1 MCITPKPQTT
11 YPKSV
16 INFVKDNPKAYNQKN
31 LELLSEN
38 IPVKQCDYLFNIYS
52 NDSHIG
58 FILCC
63 LQVDDYY
70 KSFYADKYKDYPI
83 YEVEV
88 GIFDEFQKAGFLSKF
103 LNLITSN
110 NLLKSPCILGI
121 IVEQENPLKRKIFN
135 ILNSSKFECSYNDSD
150 APFEYYIVIYR

>member
-1 MCITPKPQTT
+1 MCITAKPQTT
-11 YPKSV
+11 YPESV

-31 LELLSEN
+31 LALLSEN
-38 IPVKQCDYLFNIYS
+38 IPVEQCNYLFNIYS

-58 FILCC
+58 FILYF
-63 LQVDDYY
+63 LHVDDDY
-70 KSFYADKYKDYPI
+70 KSFYANKYKDYPI

-110 NLLKSPCILGI
+110 LLKSPCILGI
-121 IVEQENPLKRKIFN
+121 IVAQKNPLKGKIFN
-135 ILNSSKFECSYNDSD
+135 ILNSSKFKCSYDKSD
-150 APFEYYIVIYR
+150 APFDYYIVI